1 MACNFTGRK
10 NLPMSD
16 CKTLALRWLKFNAV
30 GLLGVGLQLAIL
42 AVLVGGSGM
51 DYLPATALA
60 VESALLHNFLW
71 HERFTWAD
79 RTQATIGGWVRRLW
93 YFHAANGVI
102 SLGGNLLLMPIL
114 VQVLHLPILLANL
127 ASIAICS
134 LANFAASEE
143 LVFG

>member
-1 MACNFTGRK
+1 MPDF
-10 NLPMSD
+10 
-16 CKTLALRWLKFNAV
+16 KTLALRWLKFNAV
-30 GLLGVGLQLAIL
+30 GLLGVGLQLAVL
-42 AVLVGGSGM
+42 AVLVGGLGM

-60 VESALLHNFLW
+60 VESAILHNFLW
-71 HERFTWAD
+71 HERFTWTD
-79 RTQATIGGWVRRLW
+79 RTQAAAGGWVRRFW

-114 VQVLHLPILLANL
+114 VQVLHLPILMANL

>member
-1 MACNFTGRK
+1 MPDF
-10 NLPMSD
+10 
-16 CKTLALRWLKFNAV
+16 KTLALRWLKFNAV
-30 GLLGVGLQLAIL
+30 GLLGVGVQLATL
-42 AVLVGGSGM
+42 AALVSGLAI

-60 VESALLHNFLW
+60 VESAILHNFLW

-79 RTQATIGGWVRRLW
+79 RTQAAASGWVRRFW
-93 YFHAANGVI
+93 YFHAANGAI

-114 VQVLHLPILLANL
+114 VQALHLPVLPANL
-127 ASIAICS
+127 ASIAVCS

>member
-1 MACNFTGRK
+1 MPDF
-10 NLPMSD
+10 
-16 CKTLALRWLKFNAV
+16 KTLALRWLKFNAV

-42 AVLVGGSGM
+42 AVLVGRLGM

-79 RTQATIGGWVRRLW
+79 RTQAAAGGWVRRFIC
-93 YFHAANGVI
+93 FHAANGVI
-102 SLGGNLLLMPIL
+102 SLGGNLLFMRLL
-114 VQVLHLPILLANL
+114 VQGLHLPLLPANL
-127 ASIAICS
+127 VSIAACS
-134 LANFAASEE
+134 LLNFAASEE

>member
-1 MACNFTGRK
+1 MPDF
-10 NLPMSD
+10 
-16 CKTLALRWLKFNAV
+16 KTLALRWLKFNAV

-79 RTQATIGGWVRRLW
+79 RIQTATGGWVRRFIC
-93 YFHAANGVI
+93 FHAANGVI

-127 ASIAICS
+127 ASIAIRS

>member
-1 MACNFTGRK
+1 M
-10 NLPMSD
+10 PD

-30 GLLGVGLQLAIL
+30 GLLGVGLQLAVL
-42 AVLVGGSGM
+42 AVLVGRLGM

-79 RTQATIGGWVRRLW
+79 RTQAAIGGWARRFIC
-93 YFHAANGVI
+93 FHAANGAI
-102 SLGGNLLLMPIL
+102 SLVGNLLLMPIL
-114 VQVLHLPILLANL
+114 VQGLGLPVLPANL
-127 ASIAICS
+127 VSIAACS
-134 LANFAASEE
+134 LLNFAASEE